1 MNKKQKIIIAV
12 MAVIGLLLA
21 AWILAPKQVGESHGD
36 HGHDGKEK
44 APSKAAA
51 APLAGELAHADG
63 EPPEKIVLDA
73 AQVKAAGIA
82 LAAAAPAKIS
92 VVTSLPGEIRFNEDR
107 TAHVVPKLAGVVME
121 VHADLGQ
128 SVKQGQVLA
137 VIASSGLSD
146 QRSELL
152 SAQRRLALASTTL
165 EREKRLWQDKISAEQ
180 DYLQAQQAMS
190 EAEIAVQN
198 ARQKLSAIGA
208 GVGSGTG
215 SGPVS
220 GSGKNLNRLELRAP
234 FSGVVME
241 KHLAQGEAVKE
252 DAIVF
257 TLSDLSTVWAEIAVP
272 PRDLNLMRVG
282 ETVTV
287 KATAFAAEAK
297 GKIIY
302 VGELLGEQTRTAKA
316 RVALANPDR
325 AWRPGLFITVDV
337 LSGSANRNANAADAA
352 VAVASDAVQMV
363 EEKPVVF
370 VETAGGFL
378 AQPVKLGR
386 SDGKMT
392 EVLAGLKAGVRYVS
406 TGSFVLKAELGK
418 DSAEHTH

>member
-21 AWILAPKQVGESHGD
+21 AWILAPKQAGESHDD

-44 APSKAAA
+44 APSTVPAKAAA
-51 APLAGELAHADG
+51 APPAGELAHAEG
-63 EPPEKIVLDA
+63 PEKIVLDA

-208 GVGSGTG
+208 GVGSGPG
-215 SGPVS
+215 S

-337 LSGSANRNANAADAA
+337 LSGHANAADAA

-392 EVLAGLKAGVRYVS
+392 EVLAGLKPGVRYVS